1 MVIDIDM
8 GHVSTYFSPGRG
20 VAKVVIG
27 FIDRCEKTLDVAVY
41 AITHDKITDA
51 LIRAKQRGVNVRII
65 TDKTQASGKYS
76 DDEKLIEAKIPVIIS
91 GHHWRGSMHNK
102 FVIGDSLS
110 VGTGS
115 FNWTKN
121 ADKRNSENF
130 VIIRLSYVVKDYQQE
145 FDSLWEMG
153 KKN

>member
-1 MVIDIDM
+1 MP
-8 GHVSTYFSPGRG
+8 HVSTYFSPGRG

-27 FIDRCEKTLDVAVY
+27 FIDRCNKTIDAAVY
-41 AITHDKITDA
+41 AITHDGISDA
-51 LIRAKQRGVNVRII
+51 LIRAKRRGVNVRII

-76 DDEKLIEAKIPVIIS
+76 DDEKLMEAKIPVIVS

-102 FVIGDSLS
+102 FVIGDGEAI
-110 VGTGS
+110 GTGS

-121 ADKRNSENF
+121 ADKKNSENF
-130 VIIRLSYVVKDYQQE
+130 VIIRIRYAVKEYQKE

-153 KKN
+153 KKI